1 MGQTLAQLFDPGL
14 FWEYRTILLA
24 GVGVTLEVFALAS
37 VVAIV
42 LGLLACLLRLSGWGP
57 LRWIGTFYA
66 ELCRNTPEYVLLI
79 WVHYVPPLVLTWLT
93 GVRINFAPAVS
104 AVIAL
109 GLASS
114 GYFTETFR
122 AGILAVPRGHVE
134 AARSLSMSSAVT
146 LRRIVLPQAVRR
158 MLPEAMNQFI
168 SLFKA
173 TTLVSLISVADLMY
187 QVSIITQEQMR
198 PLPLY
203 SGTAF
208 IYFLVI
214 LAMSTSV
221 RRFTERWRR
230 RGWA

>member
-1 MGQTLAQLFDPGL
+1 VLDAVAQLFDPAL

-24 GVGVTLEVFALAS
+24 GAGVTLYVFVLAA
-37 VVAIV
+37 VVAVV
-42 LGLLACLLRLSGWGP
+42 LGFVACLMRLSGWRA
-57 LRWIGTFYA
+57 LRWAGTFYS

-79 WVHYVPPLVLTWLT
+79 WVHYVPPLLLTWLLAT
-93 GVRINFAPAVS
+93 RINFAPAVS

-134 AARSLSMSSAVT
+134 AARSLAMSGALT

-208 IYFLVI
+208 IYFAVI
-214 LAMSTSV
+214 LAMSVSV
-221 RRFTERWRR
+221 RRFTEQWRR

>member
-1 MGQTLAQLFDPGL
+1 VLQTLGQLVDPGL

-24 GVGVTLEVFALAS
+24 GVGVTLEVFAAAA
-37 VVAIV
+37 VVAVV
-42 LGLLACLLRLSGWGP
+42 LGLVACLLRLSRWRL
-57 LRWIGTFYA
+57 LRWVGTFYA

-79 WVHYVPPLVLTWLT
+79 WIHYVPPLVLTWLT

-134 AARSLSMSSAVT
+134 AAGSLAMSRAVT

-173 TTLVSLISVADLMY
+173 TTLVSLIAVADLMY

-203 SGTAF
+203 SGTAL
-208 IYFLVI
+208 IYFVVI
-214 LAMSTSV
+214 LALSTSV
-221 RRFTERWRR
+221 RRFTEQWRR

>member
-1 MGQTLAQLFDPGL
+1 MLETLGQLVDPGL

-24 GVGVTLEVFALAS
+24 GAGVTLYVFALSAA
-37 VVAIV
+37 VAV
-42 LGLLACLLRLSGWGP
+42 ALGLVACLLRLSGRRP
-57 LRWIGTFYA
+57 LRWIGTLYA

-79 WVHYVPPLVLTWLT
+79 WIHYVPPLLLTWLL
-93 GVRINFAPAVS
+93 GVRVNFTPVVS

-122 AGILAVPRGHVE
+122 AGIQAIPRGHVE
-134 AARSLSMSSAVT
+134 AARSLAMSHALT

-208 IYFLVI
+208 LYFAVI
-214 LAMSTSV
+214 FAMSSAV
-221 RRFTERWRR
+221 RAFTETWRR

>member
-1 MGQTLAQLFDPGL
+1 MLDTLRELSDVRL
-14 FWEYRTILLA
+14 LWEYRAAFLS
-24 GVGVTLEVFALAS
+24 GVGVTVYVFVLSA
-37 VVAIV
+37 VVAV
-42 LGLLACLLRLSGWGP
+42 ALGLVACLLRLSRWRV
-57 LRWIGTFYA
+57 LRAAGTFYA
-66 ELCRNTPEYVLLI
+66 ELCRNTPEYVLLV
-79 WVHYVPPLVLTWLT
+79 WVHYVPPLLLTWLLAT
-93 GVRINFAPAVS
+93 RVNFTPVVS
-104 AVIAL
+104 AVAAL

-134 AARSLSMSSAVT
+134 AARALAMSGPLT
-146 LRRIVLPQAVRR
+146 LRRIVLPQAIRR

-187 QVSIITQEQMR
+187 QVSIVTAEELR
-198 PLPLY
+198 PMPLY

-208 IYFLVI
+208 IYFAI
-214 LAMSTSV
+214 IFTMATFV
-221 RRFTERWRR
+221 RRFSEQWRQ

>member
-1 MGQTLAQLFDPGL
+1 MLETLAQLVDPGL

-24 GVGVTLEVFALAS
+24 GVGVTLYVFALAA
-37 VVAIV
+37 VVAV
-42 LGLLACLLRLSGWGP
+42 LLGLLACLLRLSGWRV

-79 WVHYVPPLVLTWLT
+79 WIHYVPPLVLTWLL
-93 GVRINFAPAVS
+93 GARINFAPVVS

-134 AARSLSMSSAVT
+134 AARSLAMSSALT

-173 TTLVSLISVADLMY
+173 TTLVSLIAVADLMY
-187 QVSIITQEQMR
+187 QVSIISSEQMR

-208 IYFLVI
+208 IYFAVI
-214 LAMSTSV
+214 FAMSVSV
-221 RRFTERWRR
+221 RRFTEQWRR

>member
-1 MGQTLAQLFDPGL
+1 VLATLAQLFDPHL

-24 GVGVTLEVFALAS
+24 GVAVTLYVFALAAGLA
-37 VVAIV
+37 VV
-42 LGLLACLLRLSGWGP
+42 LGLVACLLRLSAWRG

-79 WVHYVPPLVLTWLT
+79 WIHYVPPLVLTWLT
-93 GVRINFAPAVS
+93 GIRINFAPLVS
-104 AVIAL
+104 AVLAL

-134 AARSLSMSSAVT
+134 AARSLAMSRALT
-146 LRRIVLPQAVRR
+146 LRRIILPQAVRR

-173 TTLVSLISVADLMY
+173 TTLVSLISVTDLMY

-208 IYFLVI
+208 LYFAVI
-214 LAMSTSV
+214 LAMSVSV
-221 RRFTERWRR
+221 RRFTEQWRR

>member
-1 MGQTLAQLFDPGL
+1 VLDTLAQLFDPGL

-24 GVGVTLEVFALAS
+24 GAAVTLYVFAFAAVLA
-37 VVAIV
+37 VV
-42 LGLLACLLRLSGWGP
+42 LGLVACLLRLSAWRG

-79 WVHYVPPLVLTWLT
+79 WIHYVPPLVLTWLT
-93 GVRINFAPAVS
+93 GVRVNFVPVVS
-104 AVIAL
+104 AVLAL

-134 AARSLSMSSAVT
+134 AARSLAMSRGLT
-146 LRRIVLPQAVRR
+146 LRRIILPQAVRR

-173 TTLVSLISVADLMY
+173 PTLVSLISVTDLMY

-208 IYFLVI
+208 LYFGVI
-214 LAMSTSV
+214 FAMSVSV
-221 RRFTERWRR
+221 RRFTEQWRR

>member
-1 MGQTLAQLFDPGL
+1 MLQTLGSLVDPHL
-14 FWEYRTILLA
+14 FWEYRRTLLA
-24 GVGVTLEVFALAS
+24 GVWVTLYVFALSA
-37 VVAIV
+37 VVAV
-42 LGLLACLLRLSGWGP
+42 ALGLVACLLRLSRRRL
-57 LRWIGTFYA
+57 LRAAGTFYA
-66 ELCRNTPEYVLLI
+66 ELCRNTPEYVLLVWI
-79 WVHYVPPLVLTWLT
+79 HYVPPLILTWLLAT
-93 GVRINFAPAVS
+93 RINFTPVFS
-104 AVIAL
+104 AVTAL

-122 AGILAVPRGHVE
+122 AGILAVPRGHLD
-134 AARSLSMSSAVT
+134 AAHALAMSGPVT

-187 QVSIITQEQMR
+187 QVGIVTTEELR
-198 PLPLY
+198 PMPLY

-208 IYFLVI
+208 IYFAVI
-214 LAMSTSV
+214 FAMSAGV
-221 RRFTERWRR
+221 RRLSEQWRR

>member
-1 MGQTLAQLFDPGL
+1 VVRTLGQLFDPGL

-24 GVGVTLEVFALAS
+24 GVGVTLQVFAMAA
-37 VVAIV
+37 VVAVV
-42 LGLLACLLRLSGWGP
+42 LGLLACLLRLSGWRP
-57 LRWIGTFYA
+57 LRWMGTFYA
-66 ELCRNTPEYVLLI
+66 ELCRDTPEYVLLI

-93 GVRINFAPAVS
+93 GVRVNFAPAVS